1 MRVDIIDNSERR
13 NLTGRADG
21 LQPKSI
27 ETLRQMRLVDSL
39 LRKGVK
45 VFDICFWVPQT
56 FYDSIK
62 LKQKR

>member
-1 MRVDIIDNSERR
+1 
-13 NLTGRADG
+13 
-21 LQPKSI
+21 
-27 ETLRQMRLVDSL
+27 MRLVDSL